1 MQPDRVV
8 LIMGNTIQHGR
19 SSDRVYLLKLGSSPD
34 VAARSLSDL
43 ALAEG
48 YSKVIAKVPEV
59 MLDAFKAQSFEEEV
73 RVPNMYAHH
82 GDGVFVAKYLMPERR
97 DEPLDSTF
105 ESVRI
110 LAQKKANESCKELP
124 AEYAITPLQ
133 KKDIPEMV
141 DLFQQVFKKYP
152 FPVHDAAFVEQTM
165 NEGTHYWGA
174 RFEGQLVALASAE
187 VDSGVKNVEMTDFA
201 TLPEHRSTG
210 LASALLAK
218 MESAMRTMGIITAY
232 TIARAISPGMNITF
246 ARAGYLYC
254 GRLPNNTCI
263 ANGIESMNVWSKKL
277 MAL

>member
-73 RVPNMYAHH
+73 RVPNMYSHR
-82 GDGVFVAKYLMPERR
+82 GDGVFVTKYLMHERR
-97 DEPLDSTF
+97 DEPLGPTF
-105 ESVRI
+105 ESVRM
-110 LAQKKANESCKELP
+110 LAQKKANDGYKELP
-124 AEYAITPLQ
+124 EGYAITPLQ
-133 KKDIPEMV
+133 KNDIPEMV

-152 FPVHDAAFVEQTM
+152 FPVHEAAFVEQTM

-174 RFEGQLVALASAE
+174 RLDGQLVALASAE
-187 VDSGVKNVEMTDFA
+187 VDSDVKNVEMTDFA

-210 LASALLAK
+210 LASALLAE
-218 MESAMRTMGIITAY
+218 MESAMCTMGIMTAY

-277 MAL
+277 IA

>member
-19 SSDRVYLLKLGSSPD
+19 SSNRVYLLKLGSSPD
-34 VAARSLSDL
+34 VAARSLSDI

-73 RVPNMYAHH
+73 RVPNMYAHR

-97 DEPLDSTF
+97 DEPLGSTF

-124 AEYAITPLQ
+124 AGYAITPLQ
-133 KKDIPEMV
+133 KKDVPEIV

-152 FPVHDAAFVEQTM
+152 FPVHDATFVEQTM

-210 LASALLAK
+210 LASALLAE
-218 MESAMRTMGIITAY
+218 MESAMRTMGIMTAY

-246 ARAGYLYC
+246 ARAGYTYC

>member
-34 VAARSLSDL
+34 VAALSLSDL

-82 GDGVFVAKYLMPERR
+82 GDGVFVAKYLIHERR
-97 DEPLDSTF
+97 DEPLSPTF
-105 ESVRI
+105 DSVRM
-110 LAQKKANESCKELP
+110 LAQKKANDGCKELP
-124 AEYAITPLQ
+124 ERYTITPLQ
-133 KKDIPEMV
+133 KNDIPEMV

-152 FPVHDAAFVEQTM
+152 FPVHEAAFVEQTM

-174 RFEGQLVALASAE
+174 HLEGQLVALASAE
-187 VDSGVKNVEMTDFA
+187 VDSDGKNVEMTDFA

-210 LASALLAK
+210 LASALLAQ
-218 MESAMRTMGIITAY
+218 MESAMRTMGIMTAY

-277 MAL
+277 IA